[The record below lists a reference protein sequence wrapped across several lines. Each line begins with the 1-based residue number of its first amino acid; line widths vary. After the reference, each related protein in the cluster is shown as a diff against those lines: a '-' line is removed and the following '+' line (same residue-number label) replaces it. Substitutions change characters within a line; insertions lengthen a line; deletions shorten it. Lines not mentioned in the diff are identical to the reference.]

1 MVIVAMLVKW
11 TLMTQHFLHKYNY
24 ILVLSL
30 IIHQILL
37 NTEIPQFVVKVDE
50 LEMRFPS
57 IVITRMEAR
66 TVTE

>member
-1 MVIVAMLVKW
+1 
-11 TLMTQHFLHKYNY
+11 MTQHFLHKYNY
-24 ILVLSL
+24 LPVLSL

-57 IVITRMEAR
+57 IVITRTEAR
-66 TVTE
+66 AVTE